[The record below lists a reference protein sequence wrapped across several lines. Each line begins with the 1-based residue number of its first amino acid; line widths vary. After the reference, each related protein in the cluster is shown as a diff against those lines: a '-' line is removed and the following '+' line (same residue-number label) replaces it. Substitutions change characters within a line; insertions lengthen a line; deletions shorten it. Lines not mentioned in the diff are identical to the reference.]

1 MKNFKNLMD
10 LTDFFNTEKKCYEFL
25 KANLYKDGIV
35 CSECGSKNIFEFKT
49 NYKRCR
55 CLDCKFDFSLRKG
68 TIFEESRLPLRKWF
82 VCIYLVT
89 SNSKG
94 LSSVQLAKQ
103 VGITQKTAWFVLQRL
118 RAVAE
123 NGFGAM
129 FQGTCEADTTHIG
142 GKYENMHKAKKET
155 KPEKAVV
162 LGIVNRE
169 TKQVKSFH
177 IENESY
183 VAQGEKILD
192 NVDFGSE
199 LITDESKSYVM
210 LKHYFKHNFI
220 NHSKG
225 EYSRNDLSR
234 VAFKITTNSVEG
246 VFSQLKRGINGI
258 YHWCSKKH
266 LQKYLNEFNFRYN
279 SRELADNQRFI
290 SFLENVQGRLTYKE
304 LIGRV

>member
-10 LTDFFNTEKKCYEFL
+10 LTEFFNTEKKCYQFL
-25 KANLYKDGIV
+25 RANLHKDGIV
-35 CSECGSKNIFEFKT
+35 CSKCGSKNVFEFKK
-49 NYKRCR
+49 NYKRNR
-55 CLDCKFDFSLRKG
+55 CMDCKFDFSLRKG

-118 RAVAE
+118 RYVAE
-123 NGFGAM
+123 NGFSGV
-129 FQGTCEADTTHIG
+129 FKGTCEADTTHIG
-142 GKYENMHKAKKET
+142 GKYENMHKSKKELQ
-155 KPEKAVV
+155 PQKAVV

-183 VAQGEKILD
+183 IAQGEKILD

-199 LITDESKSYVM
+199 LITDESKSYIM

-225 EYSRNDLSR
+225 EYVRNDMSR

-246 VFSQLKRGINGI
+246 VFAQMKRGINGI

-279 SRELADNQRFI
+279 SRELADNQKFV
-290 SFLENVQGRLTYKE
+290 SFLGNVQGRLTYKE
-304 LIGRV
+304 LIA

>member
-1 MKNFKNLMD
+1 MKTFKNLMD

-25 KANLYKDGIV
+25 KANLHQNGIC
-35 CSECGSKNIFEFKT
+35 CSKCGSKNVFEFKK

-68 TIFEESRLPLRKWF
+68 TIFEESRMPLRKWF

-103 VGITQKTAWFVLQRL
+103 VGITQKTAWFVLSRL
-118 RAVAE
+118 RHVAD
-123 NGFGAM
+123 NGFGSM

-142 GKYENMHKAKKET
+142 GKYENMHKAKRET
-155 KPEKAVV
+155 KPQKAIV
-162 LGIVNRE
+162 LSMVNRD

-177 IENESY
+177 IENEGY
-183 VAQGEKILD
+183 VTQGEKILE
-192 NVDFGSE
+192 NLDFGSE

-210 LKHYFKHNFI
+210 LKHYFKHNFV

-225 EYSRNDLSR
+225 EYVKKDLSR
-234 VAFKITTNSVEG
+234 EAFKITTNTVEG
-246 VFSQLKRGINGI
+246 VFSQIKRGINGI

-279 SRELADNQRFI
+279 SRELADNQKFA
-290 SFLENVQGRLTYKE
+290 SFLGNVQGRLTYKE
-304 LIGRV
+304 LIA

>member
-1 MKNFKNLMD
+1 MKTFKNLMD

-25 KANLYKDGIV
+25 KANLYKNGIS
-35 CSECGSKNIFEFKT
+35 CSKCGSTKIFEFKT

-55 CLDCKFDFSLRKG
+55 CLDCKYDFSLRKC
-68 TIFEESRLPLRKWF
+68 TIFEESRMPLRKWF

-94 LSSVQLAKQ
+94 LSSLQLAKQ
-103 VGITQKTAWFVLQRL
+103 VGITQKTAWFVLSRL
-118 RAVAE
+118 RHIAD
-123 NGFGAM
+123 NGFGGM

-142 GKYENMHKAKKET
+142 GKYANMHKT
-155 KPEKAVV
+155 KRELQPTKAVV
-162 LGIVNRE
+162 LSMVNRN
-169 TKQVKSFH
+169 TKKVKSFH

-183 VAQGEKILD
+183 ITQGEKILE
-192 NVDFGSE
+192 NIDFGSE
-199 LITDESKSYVM
+199 LITDESKSYIM
-210 LKHYFKHNFI
+210 LKHYFKHNVV

-225 EYSRNDLSR
+225 EYSREDLSR
-234 VAFKITTNSVEG
+234 KAFKITTNTVEG
-246 VFSQLKRGINGI
+246 VFAQMKRGINGI

-279 SRELADNQRFI
+279 SRELADNVKFV
-290 SFLENVQGRLTYKE
+290 SFLGNVQGRLTYKE

>member
-1 MKNFKNLMD
+1 MD

-55 CLDCKFDFSLRKG
+55 CLDCNFDFSLRKG

-123 NGFGAM
+123 PTAGVSQTGFGGM

-142 GKYENMHKAKKET
+142 GKYDYEMRRSQNMHKAKKQT

-169 TKQVKSFH
+169 TECARHIYEGSRLQTKQVKSFH
-177 IENESY
+177 IEPAACKQNESY
-183 VAQGEKILD
+183 VVQK
-192 NVDFGSE
+192 
-199 LITDESKSYVM
+199 KS
-210 LKHYFKHNFI
+210 
-220 NHSKG
+220 
-225 EYSRNDLSR
+225 
-234 VAFKITTNSVEG
+234 
-246 VFSQLKRGINGI
+246 
-258 YHWCSKKH
+258 
-266 LQKYLNEFNFRYN
+266 
-279 SRELADNQRFI
+279 
-290 SFLENVQGRLTYKE
+290 LTM
-304 LIGRV
+304 